1 MNAYVTFRANGAGTL
16 APTPGERLKAAR
28 EVWSGAYP
36 KAYRKSLEKAADGT
50 ETKSAAGATGATG
63 AAGAAGAT
71 DQTLNK
77 DTFLQLLVTQMQ
89 YQDPMEPM
97 NNEDMLAQLAQF
109 SSLEQMNNLNKS
121 FESLADVLRQQSLMT
136 ASNLLGQEIS
146 ATTSSGLKVDGPVDK
161 VTVSGGT
168 VYLNVGSQVVT
179 IGDITQIGSPA

>member
-1 MNAYVTFRANGAGTL
+1 
-16 APTPGERLKAAR
+16 
-28 EVWSGAYP
+28 
-36 KAYRKSLEKAADGT
+36 
-50 ETKSAAGATGATG
+50 
-63 AAGAAGAT
+63 
-71 DQTLNK
+71 
-77 DTFLQLLVTQMQ
+77 
-89 YQDPMEPM
+89 MEPM